1 MKIIAHQKPSPPK
14 PPPESVTLEL
24 TFPEFVLVRVVAQ
37 VSRADVTDSIQSLQ
51 RGNTKI
57 SYALSVQAGDTSM
70 SNKLTDALNEML

>member
-24 TFPEFVLVRVVAQ
+24 TFPEFVRVVAQ
-37 VSRADVTDSIQSLQ
+37 VSRADVTDSIQAY
-51 RGNTKI
+51 N
-57 SYALSVQAGDTSM
+57 VEMQAGDTSM

>member
-24 TFPEFVLVRVVAQ
+24 TFPEFVRVVAQ

>member
-24 TFPEFVLVRVVAQ
+24 TFPEFVRVVAQ
-37 VSRADVTDSIQSLQ
+37 VSRADVTDSIKSLQ

-57 SYALSVQAGDTSM
+57 SYALSVQARDTSM

>member
-37 VSRADVTDSIQSLQ
+37 VSRADVTDSIQAY
-51 RGNTKI
+51 N
-57 SYALSVQAGDTSM
+57 VEMQAGDTSM